1 MLARIESVA
10 CVGLESFLVE
20 VEVDVADK
28 GFPSFSI
35 VGLADKAV
43 GEAKE
48 RVKTAMVN
56 SGFSFPQKK
65 IIVNLAPADIPKEG
79 SAFDLAIAVGILEA
93 NGDLEELENSRTQ
106 EIKTDKVKDTSGS
119 MFYGELSLDGSVRHT
134 KGSLLVALFAKKEK
148 KEKVFVSVMS
158 ANEAAVVAGVEV
170 MPVRNLKELIT
181 HFLGDKKINPL
192 KTIEVKS
199 LVESATPDFDMADIV
214 GQESAKRALMVAAA
228 GGHNMLMSGP
238 PGSGKTMLSRAL
250 PGIMPPMTEEES
262 MEVTRVYSASGLMEA
277 GEAIVRRRPF
287 RSPHHSTSL
296 AGLIGGGSR
305 PLPGE
310 VSLAHLGV
318 LFLDEMAEFPR
329 SVLEAMRQPME
340 DGRVEISRVAG
351 RICYPAY
358 FQLIAAVN
366 PCPCGFLGHPTKDCK
381 CTTREIERYKRR
393 ISGPILDRIDLHLN
407 VPAVETEKI
416 IGVVEKGESSVEIR
430 EKVVKARRIQGE
442 RLAKHKIYCNAQM
455 KNKQVKEFCRLDV
468 DGVRVLRLAMEKFDL
483 SARAYFRVLKVARTI
498 ADLAGSEA
506 ILAEH
511 LSEALQYREKV
522 F

>member
-48 RVKTAMVN
+48 RVKTALVN

-65 IIVNLAPADIPKEG
+65 IIVNLAPADVPKEG
-79 SAFDLAIAVGILEA
+79 SAFDLAIAVGILIA
-93 NGDLEELENSRTQ
+93 NGDIEKTQ
-106 EIKTDKVKDTSGS
+106 DGEI
-119 MFYGELSLDGSVRHT
+119 FYGELSLDGSVRHT
-134 KGSLLVALFAKKEK
+134 KGTLLVALFAKKEK
-148 KEKVFVSVMS
+148 RKKVFVSVMS
-158 ANEAAVVAGVEV
+158 ANEAAVVAGIEV
-170 MPVRNLKELIT
+170 MPVRNLKELIV
-181 HFLGDKKINPL
+181 HFLGDKKITPL
-192 KTIEVKS
+192 KTIEIKS
-199 LVESATPDFDMADIV
+199 LVETAVPDFDMADVV
-214 GQESAKRALMVAAA
+214 GQELAKRALMVAAA

-262 MEVTRVYSASGLMEA
+262 MEVTRVYSASGLMEV

-340 DGRVEISRVAG
+340 DGKVEISRVAG

-366 PCPCGFLGHPTKDCK
+366 PCPCGFLGHPTKTCN
-381 CTTREIERYKRR
+381 CTLRSIEKYKRR

-416 IGVVEKGESSVEIR
+416 IDSVIRGESSLAIR
-430 EKVVKARRIQGE
+430 EKVVSARKIQGE
-442 RLAKHKIYCNAQM
+442 RLEKHKIYCNAQM
-455 KNKQVKEFCRLDV
+455 KNKQVKEFCRLDL
-468 DGVRVLRLAMEKFDL
+468 DGVRILRLAMEKYDL

-498 ADLAGSEA
+498 ADLACSEA

-511 LSEALQYREKV
+511 LSEALQYRERV

>member
-28 GFPSFSI
+28 GFPGFSI

-48 RVKTAMVN
+48 RVKTALIN
-56 SGFSFPQKK
+56 SGFEFPQKK
-65 IIVNLAPADIPKEG
+65 IIVNLAPADVPKEG
-79 SAFDLAIAVGILEA
+79 SAFDMAIAVGILVA
-93 NGDLEELENSRTQ
+93 NEDLE
-106 EIKTDKVKDTSGS
+106 IKIEKSI
-119 MFYGELSLDGSVRHT
+119 FYGELSLDGSVRHT
-134 KGSLLVALFAKKEK
+134 KGSLLVALFAKKENRK
-148 KEKVFVSVMS
+148 QVFVSIMS
-158 ANEAAVVAGVEV
+158 ANEAAVVPGVEV
-170 MPVRNLKELIT
+170 MPVRNLKELII
-181 HFLGDKKINPL
+181 HFLGDKKIVPL
-192 KTIEVKS
+192 RTIEIKN
-199 LVESATPDFDMADIV
+199 LVETAMPDFDMADIV

-296 AGLIGGGSR
+296 AGLIGGGSK

-340 DGRVEISRVAG
+340 DGKVEISRVAG
-351 RICYPAY
+351 RISYPAY

-381 CTTREIERYKRR
+381 CTPREIAKYKRR
-393 ISGPILDRIDLHLN
+393 ISGPILDRIDLHIN

-416 IGVVEKGESSVEIR
+416 VGNIEKGESSLEIR
-430 EKVVKARRIQGE
+430 QKIVKARQIQGE
-442 RLAKHKIYCNAQM
+442 RLKKYKTYCNAQM
-455 KNKQVKEFCRLDV
+455 KNKQVREFCGLEEE
-468 DGVRVLRLAMEKFDL
+468 GTKMLKLAMEKYDL
-483 SARAYFRVLKVARTI
+483 SARGYFRILKVARTI
-498 ADLAGSEA
+498 ADMEMSEP
-506 ILAEH
+506 ILASH
-511 LSEALQYREKV
+511 LGEALQYRERV

>member
-48 RVKTAMVN
+48 RVKTALVN

-65 IIVNLAPADIPKEG
+65 IIVNLAPADVPKEG
-79 SAFDLAIAVGILEA
+79 SAFDLAIAVGILMA
-93 NGDLEELENSRTQ
+93 NGDIDLKTQKIENSKTQ
-106 EIKTDKVKDTSGS
+106 NDEIINSI
-119 MFYGELSLDGSVRHT
+119 FYGELSLDGSVRHT
-134 KGSLLVALFAKKEK
+134 KGTLLVALFAKKEK
-148 KEKVFVSVMS
+148 RKKVFVSVMS

-170 MPVRNLKELIT
+170 MPVRNLKELIV
-181 HFLGDKKINPL
+181 HFLGDKKITPL
-192 KTIEVKS
+192 KTIEIKS
-199 LVESATPDFDMADIV
+199 LVETAVPDFDMADVV
-214 GQESAKRALMVAAA
+214 GQELAKRALMVAAA

-296 AGLIGGGSR
+296 AGLIGGGGR

-340 DGRVEISRVAG
+340 DGKVEISRVAG

-366 PCPCGFLGHPTKDCK
+366 PCPCGFLGHPTKACN
-381 CTTREIERYKRR
+381 CTLRSIEKYKRR
-393 ISGPILDRIDLHLN
+393 ISSPILDRIDLHLN

-416 IGVVEKGESSVEIR
+416 IDSVTRGESSLEIR
-430 EKVVKARRIQGE
+430 QRVVKARKIQGE
-442 RLAKHKIYCNAQM
+442 RLEKHKIYCNAQM
-455 KNKQVKEFCRLDV
+455 KNKQVKEFCRLDME
-468 DGVRVLRLAMEKFDL
+468 GVKILRLAMEKYDL

-498 ADLAGSEA
+498 ADLASSEA

-511 LSEALQYREKV
+511 LSEALQYRERV